1 MKLNEKPFYLSE
13 KDIEWVKET
22 LASMSVE
29 EKIGQL
35 FCLTDM
41 ITDEEQLKEMIKKY
55 KPGGFMYR
63 SGNALEIQNAQ
74 RVMQE
79 TSRIPLLLSCN
90 LESGGNG
97 VADSGTFFGRQLQV
111 AATDEKEQAKR
122 LGMICGW
129 EGGATGC
136 NWAFA
141 PIVDIDFNWRNPI
154 TNVRTYGSDP
164 ERVLTMADAYI
175 DGIREADA
183 GLFHPL
189 RLLENA

>member
-41 ITDEEQLKEMIKKY
+41 ITDEEQLKEMIRKY

-74 RVMQE
+74 RVCYPAIWKAVE
-79 TSRIPLLLSCN
+79 TAWLIPEPSL
-90 LESGGNG
+90 
-97 VADSGTFFGRQLQV
+97 ADSFRWLQQMKKSRRK
-111 AATDEKEQAKR
+111 D
-122 LGMICGW
+122 
-129 EGGATGC
+129 
-136 NWAFA
+136 WA
-141 PIVDIDFNWRNPI
+141 
-154 TNVRTYGSDP
+154 
-164 ERVLTMADAYI
+164 
-175 DGIREADA
+175 
-183 GLFHPL
+183 
-189 RLLENA
+189 

>member
-41 ITDEEQLKEMIKKY
+41 ITDEEQLKEMIRKY

-79 TSRIPLLLSCN
+79 TAWLIPEPSL
-90 LESGGNG
+90 
-97 VADSGTFFGRQLQV
+97 ADSFRWLQQMKKSRRK
-111 AATDEKEQAKR
+111 D
-122 LGMICGW
+122 
-129 EGGATGC
+129 
-136 NWAFA
+136 WA
-141 PIVDIDFNWRNPI
+141 
-154 TNVRTYGSDP
+154 
-164 ERVLTMADAYI
+164 
-175 DGIREADA
+175 
-183 GLFHPL
+183 
-189 RLLENA
+189 

>member
-41 ITDEEQLKEMIKKY
+41 ITDEEQLKEMIRKY

-79 TSRIPLLLSCN
+79 TSRIPLLLSWKAVETAW
-90 LESGGNG
+90 LIPEPSL
-97 VADSGTFFGRQLQV
+97 ADSFRWLQQMKKSRRK
-111 AATDEKEQAKR
+111 D
-122 LGMICGW
+122 
-129 EGGATGC
+129 
-136 NWAFA
+136 WA
-141 PIVDIDFNWRNPI
+141 
-154 TNVRTYGSDP
+154 
-164 ERVLTMADAYI
+164 
-175 DGIREADA
+175 
-183 GLFHPL
+183 
-189 RLLENA
+189 

>member
-41 ITDEEQLKEMIKKY
+41 ITDEEQLKEMIRKY

-79 TSRIPLLLSCN
+79 TSRIPPLLSCN
-90 LESGGNG
+90 WKAVETAWLIPEPSL
-97 VADSGTFFGRQLQV
+97 ADSFRWLQQMKKSRRK
-111 AATDEKEQAKR
+111 D
-122 LGMICGW
+122 
-129 EGGATGC
+129 
-136 NWAFA
+136 WA
-141 PIVDIDFNWRNPI
+141 
-154 TNVRTYGSDP
+154 
-164 ERVLTMADAYI
+164 
-175 DGIREADA
+175 
-183 GLFHPL
+183 
-189 RLLENA
+189 